1 MEGELGGGEEGISED
16 LGSILGT
23 RSGFESP
30 ELFRDRLA
38 YVAAHLDHESG
49 RSWRPLA
56 DTAISGQLLF
66 GARDDYAGLRRG
78 LDFYGEG
85 QLVCVQVDTLIRR
98 LSHGA
103 KSIDNFCQVFYGGEG
118 RVAVTPY
125 TL

>member
-1 MEGELGGGEEGISED
+1 MYEGLTND
-16 LGSILGT
+16 VGSMFSP
-23 RSGFESP
+23 RSGFEST

-66 GARDDYAGLRRG
+66 GARDDYAALRRG

-85 QLVCVQVDTLIRR
+85 QLVWLEVDTLIRQ
-98 LSHGA
+98 LSHGT
-103 KSIDNFCQVFYGGEG
+103 KSIDNFCVAFYGGEG
-118 RVAVTPY
+118 GV
-125 TL
+125 